1 MQPNVATR
9 AYLSC
14 CIIVQRGI
22 VLGED
27 FADLLDAPL
36 ALDSKTLDSIPPI
49 KTENEDGCGSATI
62 ANLNAVIN
70 TVIHNEDTLE
80 NLEAVCKL
88 NEMRRVEE
96 KHQWR
101 KVYLGRSFYLAG
113 YVLYV
118 SLSFLLFS
126 AVGVFT
132 ISENV
137 LIALLTTMVAN
148 VLGVLAIAFYWL
160 YKN

>member
-1 MQPNVATR
+1 
-9 AYLSC
+9 L
-14 CIIVQRGI
+14 
-22 VLGED
+22 ED
-27 FADLLDAPL
+27 NPIGVKGQSIGS
-36 ALDSKTLDSIPPI
+36 DSRILDSIV
-49 KTENEDGCGSATI
+49 NEDAQSSATI
-62 ANLNAVIN
+62 ENPNVSVATFL
-70 TVIHNEDTLE
+70 HNEDSSENFEEILE
-80 NLEAVCKL
+80 RMK
-88 NEMRRVEE
+88 MRHIEE

-101 KVYLGRSFYLAG
+101 RMYLGRSFYLAG

-148 VLGVLAIAFYWL
+148 VLGVLAIAFHWL
-160 YKN
+160 YQK

>member
-1 MQPNVATR
+1 MTPNVVAEPQALNLADVCLTFMQDDE
-9 AYLSC
+9 ASYNNAN
-14 CIIVQRGI
+14 IVSPSIDSLEGI
-22 VLGED
+22 NNED
-27 FADLLDAPL
+27 SQVDLDAV
-36 ALDSKTLDSIPPI
+36 DKKI
-49 KTENEDGCGSATI
+49 K
-62 ANLNAVIN
+62 
-70 TVIHNEDTLE
+70 
-80 NLEAVCKL
+80 
-88 NEMRRVEE
+88 MRQNEE

-101 KVYLGRSFYLAG
+101 KMYLGRSFYLAG

-132 ISENV
+132 ISDNV

-160 YKN
+160 YQK